1 MEYNRIIYPERAEYL
16 TEATYESYKIFL
28 DHWNDLSLLLKSNF
42 EEALLRRV
50 SKTLI
55 IYGEQSSGKTLL
67 ARKLAAGFS
76 ETEANIRKNALDHD
90 PNNLW
95 HRMSSGF
102 AKEKRLIADN
112 TNKSALLHIE
122 DDHSWVEKVKKF
134 CGANS
139 SRTCLIIADNCE
151 RDYFVRG
158 LLELTS
164 EQFLQIG
171 RTDALVSAAAQKF
184 VALCREELRGAVLVM
199 FTNDDFFAKKFKEEV
214 NKQHRGLVQTTDMPI
229 PSPRDKEAVVRVN
242 TNRLNRFSYW
252 YCLDRA
258 GVNEKKNV
266 LRAIK
271 ESKGYKDVFEAVD
284 VAIQNATPSRIGRP
298 PKKCLLTLFS
308 FTNNDDIDGL
318 MESLDLGEF
327 ERNVIQNSF
336 LDVVTFKENWTDSF
350 DLGDKRRAAL
360 LKSEWNFRMVVA
372 GNHFTGLLLS
382 KAHPNETKNLIEQA
396 LKYHG
401 PGTQNMTLEAFRA
414 QFAESLKVCS
424 DISTDTLGDFWAAG
438 QSRAQQYEGALKE
451 LFQNYNT
458 NNKGFLTYRP
468 DLVLES
474 YRTCELSLSENEE
487 DASINQAIRREAIA
501 CEFTSLKDFNLAAI
515 QTYMNRKITN
525 YVEIL
530 QEQ

>member
-42 EEALLRRV
+42 EEAILRRV

-55 IYGEQSSGKTLL
+55 VYGEQSSGKTLL
-67 ARKLAAGFS
+67 ARKLATGFS
-76 ETEANIRKNALDHD
+76 ETEAKIQKKALDYD
-90 PNNLW
+90 QNNIW

-102 AKEKRLIADN
+102 GRDKRLIAEN

-122 DDHSWVEKVKKF
+122 DDHGWVEKVKKF

-139 SRTCLIIADNCE
+139 SRTCVIIADNCE

-164 EQFLQIG
+164 EQFLQVG
-171 RTDALVSAAAQKF
+171 RTDAMVTAAAQRF

-199 FTNDDFFAKKFKEEV
+199 FTNDILFALKFEEEV
-214 NKQHRGLVQTTDMPI
+214 NKQHRGLVQTTHMPI

-266 LRAIK
+266 LRSINEA
-271 ESKGYKDVFEAVD
+271 KGYKDVFEAVD
-284 VAIQNATPSRIGRP
+284 GAIQKATPSRIGRP
-298 PKKCLLTLFS
+298 PKKCLLTLFI
-308 FTNNDDIDGL
+308 FTNNNNIRGL
-318 MESLDLGEF
+318 MEALNIGEF
-327 ERNVIQNSF
+327 ERNVLENNF
-336 LDVVTFKENWTDSF
+336 LDVVTFKENWTASF
-350 DLGDKRRAAL
+350 DLGDTRKADL

-372 GNHFTGLLLS
+372 GNHFTALLLS
-382 KAHPNETKNLIEQA
+382 KAHRTETKNLIEQS

-401 PGTQNMTLEAFRA
+401 PGTQTTTLETFRR
-414 QFAESLKVCS
+414 QFAESLGVCS
-424 DISTDTLGDFWAAG
+424 DISTDRMGEFWAAG
-438 QSRAQQYEGALKE
+438 QSRAQQYEGSLKE
-451 LFQNYNT
+451 IFPNYNT
-458 NNKGFLTYRP
+458 NSDGFLTYRP
-468 DLVLES
+468 DLVLEP
-474 YRTCELSLSENEE
+474 YRKCELSISEDDA

-501 CEFTSLKDFNLAAI
+501 CEFTSLKDFSMAGI
-515 QTYMNRKITN
+515 QGYMNRKIMN